1 MIIQIA
7 KTLVTGIYVG
17 KNKSDYVT
25 FQLEGG
31 GELKL
36 SVPKELMGDF
46 VWGAM
51 ITLEAT
57 CSARLFNNNL
67 NLQVISCKIK
77 TV

>member
-7 KTLVTGIYVG
+7 KALITQVFEGN
-17 KNKSDYVT
+17 KKSDYVT

-36 SVPKELMGDF
+36 SVPKELMKDF
-46 VWGAM
+46 TWGNM
-51 ITLEAT
+51 IAFEAV

-67 NLQVISCKIK
+67 NLQIISCKIK
-77 TV
+77 AV